1 MSKKRW
7 DFKNSPLVSDV
18 KKTARKTGEALGLY
32 PEEEQQKQSQPV
44 KRLCGTEDCTISGI
58 HRHPTVP
65 VIKRDAEVS
74 QSRSSHFD
82 IGSQE
87 HLPKNVVSMSA
98 FKASKAAKRP
108 EGY

>member
-7 DFKNSPLVSDV
+7 DFKNSPLASAV

-44 KRLCGTEDCTISGI
+44 NRLCGVEECTINGI

-65 VIKRDAEVS
+65 VIKRDAEVA
-74 QSRSSHFD
+74 QSRSEHFD
-82 IGSQE
+82 MGRQE
-87 HLPKNVVSMSA
+87 HLPENVISMKE
-98 FKASKAAKRP
+98 FKAKKAASKP